1 MNIYK
6 IITRVIKKIRNEGLL
21 KTLMDLISYLYD
33 HYYDIKYK
41 IDTYSWVSKQD
52 LTAEDKIAEHASC
65 YQATKV
71 LPLRNLLKKMNI
83 PKGKVLVDIGSG
95 KGRVLLIA
103 SEFGFKGVR
112 GIELSSKLCSIA
124 NKNITNFKSRVNT
137 NTLFEVINIDATQ
150 YNFKDDEYV
159 FFMYNPFDEFILKK
173 VLNNILISIKRQNR
187 PILIVYA
194 YPVNRGVIEEI
205 MNIKK
210 VTNYK
215 IWNGEY
221 TVFEI

>member
-103 SEFGFKGVR
+103 SEFGFKEVR
-112 GIELSSKLCSIA
+112 GIELSSKLCLIA
-124 NKNITNFKSRVNT
+124 NKNIAAYKSKVKT
-137 NTLFEVINIDATQ
+137 DTLFEVINIDATQ

-173 VLNNILISIKRQNR
+173 VLNNIQMSINR
-187 PILIVYA
+187 HNRSILIIYA
-194 YPVNRGVIEEI
+194 YPVKRSIIEEV
-205 MNIKK
+205 MNIQKT
-210 VTNYK
+210 TNYK

>member
-1 MNIYK
+1 MSELTGRGK
-6 IITRVIKKIRNEGLL
+6 A
-21 KTLMDLISYLYD
+21 S
-33 HYYDIKYK
+33 DI
-41 IDTYSWVSKQD
+41 
-52 LTAEDKIAEHASC
+52 DKISKSRIC
-65 YQATKV
+65 TSISPV
-71 LPLRNLLKKMNI
+71 L
-83 PKGKVLVDIGSG
+83 
-95 KGRVLLIA
+95 RVLLIA
-103 SEFGFKGVR
+103 SEFGFKEVR